1 MPLPFDD
8 DEMLCLASGTGGG
21 RGNGMD
27 KPLPL
32 LLPFVAV
39 SFGNVGVCGALK
51 PLHITMHTYSEDL
64 IR

>member
-8 DEMLCLASGTGGG
+8 DEMLCLANGTGGG

-32 LLPFVAV
+32 PFEAV